1 MMDEKIKPEERLK
14 CPACGRTV
22 SQRWDFCPKCRCCL
36 KKPAELSSGMK
47 ISLNVGVRTPE
58 SSFPELQNM
67 LIEDLRNHLRAVE
80 EVHFALMALIRAFER
95 QRTAGSASDTRFYV
109 KELFETDVPAVVTD
123 KLQSGNW
130 IVLAAY
136 PRNGKNIFCLG
147 RIS

>member
-1 MMDEKIKPEERLK
+1 
-14 CPACGRTV
+14 
-22 SQRWDFCPKCRCCL
+22 
-36 KKPAELSSGMK
+36 MK

-80 EVHFALMALIRAFER
+80 EVHFALMALNRAFER